1 MVSGAATTSGRLAP
15 GAARRSRQVHLT
27 PQGLNVLSRVSRMSL
42 RYPWRVALAMG
53 ATIVAANFQLLIP
66 QFLGAA
72 VDHAHALLS
81 QGTGAAASAPAAL
94 LQVALML
101 LGASVMRGIF
111 TLIHNYFGESV
122 GHFVAY
128 DLRMAFY
135 EKLQR
140 LAFSYHDHV
149 HTGELITR
157 GMLDLEGVRQFF
169 NAGLVRAILL
179 VNLIGIGATLLIS
192 ADMVLGLLSLS
203 FVPFVAWR
211 SSVTRLRLRAMW
223 LELQERLGVM
233 SRIME
238 ENLGGIR
245 VVRAFAAQD
254 HEMALFDESS
264 SLAREI
270 SERRVD
276 VRVRN
281 TTTMTFSFFVAMG
294 LVLWIGG
301 LKVIDGEITV
311 GKLAEFLGFMT
322 ILQMPVRQLGMMVNA
337 FARGST
343 CGVRL
348 FEVLDSVPAIRD
360 RDDALPL
367 VVKSGI
373 LRFEDVDFDYGGG
386 RRGNATLRG
395 INFEARRGQTIGIVG
410 PPGSGKSTV
419 AHLVPRFYD
428 VTGGRITVDGQDIRA
443 VTLKSLRQAVG
454 IVQQDAFLFTASID
468 NNIAYGDPWAT
479 EERIGHANSQA
490 QLHEYVSRLPAEYG
504 TLVGERGVSLSGGQ
518 RQRLTIARGLLTD
531 PAILIFDDSTASIDA
546 GTERRIRAALQD
558 SAENRITIIISHRL
572 SSFMHADEIL
582 FLDEGR
588 IIERGTHAELIAKKG
603 RYHNLYQ
610 LQIRSGEDHGVD
622 GAAGGSETDGGG
634 EAGMTR

>member
-1 MVSGAATTSGRLAP
+1 MVSGAGSASGRLAP
-15 GAARRSRQVHLT
+15 GPSRRSRQVRLT
-27 PQGLNVLSRVSRMSL
+27 PQGLNVLSRVSRMAL

-81 QGTGAAASAPAAL
+81 QGPAATASARESL
-94 LQVALML
+94 LHVALML
-101 LGASVMRGIF
+101 LGVSVLRGIF
-111 TLIHNYFGESV
+111 TLIHNYYGESV
-122 GHFVAY
+122 GHYVAY

-140 LAFSYHDHV
+140 LAFSYHDRV

-169 NAGLVRAILL
+169 NAGLVRAVLL

-192 ADMVLGLLSLS
+192 ADVALGLLSLS

-211 SSVTRLRLRAMW
+211 SSVTRLRLRQMW

-264 SLAREI
+264 ALARDI

-281 TTTMTFSFFVAMG
+281 TTTMTFSFFIAMG
-294 LVLWIGG
+294 LVLWLGG
-301 LKVIDGEITV
+301 LKVIDGDITV
-311 GKLAEFLGFMT
+311 GKLTEFLGFMT

-348 FEVLDSVPAIRD
+348 FEVLDAVPAIRD

-367 VVKSGI
+367 SVNEGI

-386 RRGNATLRG
+386 GRGKATLRG

-428 VTGGRITVDGQDIRA
+428 VTGGRITIDGQDLRA
-443 VTLKSLRQAVG
+443 VSLKSLREAVG

-546 GTERRIRAALQD
+546 GTERRIRAALQE

-588 IIERGTHAELIAKKG
+588 IVERGTHQELIAKEG

-610 LQIRSGEDHGVD
+610 LQIRPGEDHGVAGD
-622 GAAGGSETDGGG
+622 VAGGAHDDGDVG
-634 EAGMTR
+634 TTP